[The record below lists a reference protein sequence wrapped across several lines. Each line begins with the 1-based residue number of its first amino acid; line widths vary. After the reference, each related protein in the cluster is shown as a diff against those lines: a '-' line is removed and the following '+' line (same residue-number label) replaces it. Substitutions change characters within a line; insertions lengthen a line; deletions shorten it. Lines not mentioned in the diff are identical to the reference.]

1 MKNARHCSMNPLTL
15 LAVAGTF
22 AAMTAGASAQTIQRE
37 STGGLGEQ
45 GNSSSNLGKLSPD
58 ATRILFRTASQN
70 WDDTTSGQGGSRI
83 ILKNRSTGSITLL
96 NGYGTASPPLS
107 GVTLDQGTPSQIAY
121 GGGTKYA
128 WVIANNFGLG
138 FEPCPDNNNHA
149 DIFNSGNPT
158 PSWSRFTAPNPCG
171 TQANGS
177 SGNPAFHR
185 NAEFIIFD
193 SSSTTFTSGDSA
205 VRDVFSVNLSGTRT
219 YSKKSVTGS
228 VLTVITPGNGDSSN
242 GVAGSNASQSVT
254 AFESAATNLV
264 GGDTNAVTDIF
275 ARVEPTGISFPFT
288 ERLSV
293 SSAGVQANAAST
305 NADISKDGRYV
316 VFESFAS
323 NLVSGDTNTQK
334 DIFLRDRQ
342 TDTTTRL
349 SIAMNGVQANGAST
363 NPVISDDGTWV
374 AFASTATNL
383 IPNVTAPAIS
393 QVYLCH
399 VPTGAILAASFNYVT
414 NAFAGFAAANPSI
427 GSVSTNE
434 TAVTFE
440 TSASNLGGTDTN
452 SAPDVYSYTR
462 PNFNQF
468 DDCGASIFAFTA
480 DSGTFSF
487 STSGALPTV
496 GGVPGVCA
504 SSAFSPDIY
513 IPFVAPCTGTYTFD
527 TIGSGYDT
535 SLAIFSACQGTVIA
549 CDDDSGGNLTSRLTF
564 NAVGSQQYIIRLA
577 GFANRSGSGTLNW
590 SSVVAA
596 PANDDFCSATAV
608 AEGAFP
614 FYNCGAN
621 TDGPSPSCLGPNA
634 FGGDVWFRYTPTVG
648 GLIDVDTCGSN
659 FDTMLGVY
667 SGACPLGAGS
677 LLACNDDACGVGSRV
692 SFTAVAGQVYSIRV
706 AGLGPTR
713 GSGTLVIR
721 PRQCSPA
728 DITNTDGDNP
738 GSPDGAVDNGD
749 FSAFFSAFFLPESDP
764 LRLMADIA
772 NTDGDTYL
780 QGAGADG
787 AVDNGDFTAFFTYF
801 FLGCPL
807 P

>member
-15 LAVAGTF
+15 LLVAGTF

-45 GNSSSNLGKLSPD
+45 GDSSSNLGRLSPD
-58 ATRILFRTASQN
+58 ATRMLFRTASQN
-70 WDDTTSGQGGSRI
+70 WNDTTSGQGGSRI

-138 FEPCPDNNNHA
+138 FEPCPDNNNQA

-158 PSWSRFTAPNPCG
+158 PSWSRITTPNPCG

-193 SSSTTFTSGDSA
+193 SSSTTFLSGDNA
-205 VRDVFSVNLSGTRT
+205 VRDVFSVNLSGNRN
-219 YSKKSVTGS
+219 YSRKSVTGS

-242 GVAGSNASQSVT
+242 GVAGSNASQNVT

-349 SIAMNGVQANGAST
+349 SIAMNGVQANGASA

-383 IPNVTAPAIS
+383 IPTVTAPATS

-399 VPTGAILAASFNYVT
+399 VPTGGIFAASYNYAT
-414 NAFAGFAAANPSI
+414 NTFASIAATNPSI
-427 GSVSTNE
+427 TRAGVE
-434 TAVTFE
+434 VYVTFE
-440 TSASNLGGTDTN
+440 TSANNLGGTDTN
-452 SAPDVYSYTR
+452 GAPDIYSYR
-462 PNFNQF
+462 RRIAADF
-468 DDCGASIFAFTA
+468 DDCGILFNPISTS
-480 DSGTFSF
+480 SGSLEF
-487 STSGALPTV
+487 STAGAIPTV
-496 GGVPGVCA
+496 GGVAGVCG
-504 SSAFSPDIY
+504 SSSFSADVY
-513 IPFVAPCTGTYTFD
+513 YRFTAPCGGMYSFD
-527 TIGSGYDT
+527 TAGSSFDT
-535 SLAIFSACQGTVIA
+535 VLSLFTECGGTVIT
-549 CDDDSGGNLTSRLTF
+549 CSDDVVGGLTSQISFTAAAGQTF
-564 NAVGSQQYIIRLA
+564 IVRVS
-577 GFANRSGSGTLNW
+577 GFANRSGDGLLNW
-590 SSVVAA
+590 STSIPA
-596 PANDDFCSATAV
+596 PANDNFCNATAV
-608 AEGAFP
+608 GEGAFS
-614 FYNCGAN
+614 FYNCGAT
-621 TDGPSPSCLGPNA
+621 TDGPSTSCVQADALQK
-634 FGGDVWFRYTPTVG
+634 DVWFRYTPTVG
-648 GLIDVDTCGSN
+648 GLIDISSCGAN
-659 FDTMLGVY
+659 FDTMIAIHAGTCP
-667 SGACPLGAGS
+667 SGFGAI
-677 LLACNDDACGVGSRV
+677 LDCNDDSCGLSSRV
-692 SFTAVAGQVYSIRV
+692 SFTAVAGQPVSIRV
-706 AGLGPTR
+706 GGLIGST